1 MRFAAGEF
9 LFQFFVTDITV
20 MPDSSTPLGDL
31 RRFPLRTRRL
41 LTTALQGGYRTSFRG
56 SGLIFSDIREYQPGD
71 DGKRIHWP
79 ATARSGTAL
88 VKSYEEERS
97 LSIMMLVDKSQSV
110 HFENP
115 ILSARARTFG
125 EIIASLAMIHQ
136 DAIGLCL
143 CSSKVEEYRKPAAS
157 RSQIHTLL
165 ARLAKTFGGAQETVD
180 PFSGASNSSNSEYQ
194 TDLRPGIEAILSHQ
208 KKGGVVFMVSDFFVP
223 PFEPLLRR
231 LTHRH
236 DTICVYLRH
245 PFFSQIPSA
254 GIVSF
259 RDVESGELALI
270 DTSSSKSRRALQQAL
285 FEHHRNVAEL
295 CSRTRADLITL
306 DADPV
311 DPFLSFLR
319 DRTARIR

>member
-9 LFQFFVTDITV
+9 LFQIFVTDITV

-97 LSIMMLVDKSQSV
+97 LSIMMLIDSSKSV
-110 HFENP
+110 YFENP
-115 ILSARARTFG
+115 LLSARARTFG
-125 EIIASLAMIHQ
+125 ELIVSLAMIHQ

-157 RSQIHTLL
+157 RSQIHTLFD
-165 ARLAKTFGGAQETVD
+165 RLTKTFGSEHETID
-180 PFSGASNSSNSEYQ
+180 PFSEAPNSSNSGFQ
-194 TDLRPGIEAILSHQ
+194 TDLRPGIESILSHQ
-208 KKGGVVFMVSDFFVP
+208 KKGGVIFIISDFFVP

-245 PFFSQIPSA
+245 PFFNKIPSA

-270 DTSSSKSRRALQQAL
+270 DTSSTKSRRAIQQAL
-285 FEHHRNVAEL
+285 SEHHRHVAEQ
-295 CSRTRADLITL
+295 CARTRADLITI